1 MPRYPWGMDINII
14 GNVLLDLFE
23 IEAFVGLALLAVVLV
38 VLARALLAD
47 HRVGP
52 HPHYRAHR

>member
-1 MPRYPWGMDINII
+1 MPRYPWGMDIDII

-52 HPHYRAHR
+52 HTHHQAHR